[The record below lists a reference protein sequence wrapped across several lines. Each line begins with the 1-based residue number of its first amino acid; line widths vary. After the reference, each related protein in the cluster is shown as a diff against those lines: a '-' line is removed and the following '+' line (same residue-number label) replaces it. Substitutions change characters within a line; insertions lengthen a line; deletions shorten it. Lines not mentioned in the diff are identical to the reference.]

1 VDRINIVLPAE
12 LLEQID
18 RAATEDNV
26 SRSGFIQEAAR
37 TRLTKRREERE
48 AAERLARRQK
58 AAAEMDRLAEKFGK
72 WDGVKILRRF
82 RDSRS
87 GQRP

>member
-1 VDRINIVLPAE
+1 MARINIILQND

-18 RAATEDNV
+18 RAAAEENL
-26 SRSGFIQEAAR
+26 SRSGFLQEAAR
-37 TRLTKRREERE
+37 AYVARRREEQE

-58 AAAEMDRLAEKFGK
+58 AAVEMDRLAEKFGK

-87 GQRP
+87 GKKP